1 MVMPQGWQESP
12 ARHAAAVL
20 VLMIMGLMMTYT
32 EHAAAEAAALR
43 TRYAELLPKLERNTY
58 QRPLYLDSR
67 EDSGKVRGD
76 VYARL
81 DHPYATVAEAL
92 AQPDSW
98 CDILILHLNTKYC
111 RAAPAAG
118 GTLVSMHLGRKFDQP
133 LEDTHRVDFAYRVA
147 AATPDYLEV
156 RLSAEQGPLST
167 RDYAI
172 GLEAI
177 PLDAEHTFLH
187 FTYAYAY
194 GLTGKLA
201 MQGYLATLGRD
212 KVGFTVTG
220 RQANGQPQYV
230 GGTLGAAERNTMRY
244 YLAIEAYLGALSIP
258 EAQRMEQSFRN
269 WFAATERYPRQL
281 HEVERDEYLAM
292 KRKEYAR
299 QQAQP
304 PRAK

>member
-12 ARHAAAVL
+12 AYHAAGVL
-20 VLMIMGLMMTYT
+20 VLMMGLIMMTYT
-32 EHAAAEAAALR
+32 GNAAAEAAALR
-43 TRYAELLPKLERNTY
+43 TRYAELLPKLERNAY
-58 QRPLYLDSR
+58 QRPLYLDSG
-67 EDSGKVRGD
+67 EASGKVRGD

-81 DHPYATVAEAL
+81 DHPYATVAKAL

-111 RAAPAAG
+111 RATSVLG
-118 GTLVSMHLGRKFDQP
+118 NTVVSVHMGRKFDQP

-177 PLDAEHTFLH
+177 PLDDTRTFLH

-194 GLTGKLA
+194 GLAGRLA

-220 RQANGQPQYV
+220 RQSNGQPQYV

-244 YLAIEAYLGALSIP
+244 YLAIEAYLSTLSAP
-258 EAQRMEQSFRN
+258 AGERMEQSLRA
-269 WFAATERYPRQL
+269 WFNATERYPRQL
-281 HEVERDEYLAM
+281 HEVELDDYLAM

-299 QQAQP
+299 QQTQP

>member
-1 MVMPQGWQESP
+1 M
-12 ARHAAAVL
+12 L
-20 VLMIMGLMMTYT
+20 TMGLMMTYT
-32 EHAAAEAAALR
+32 GNAAADAAATLR
-43 TRYAELLPKLERNTY
+43 ARYAELLPKLERNAY

-67 EDSGKVRGD
+67 EASGKVRGD

-81 DHPYATVAEAL
+81 DHPYDKVATAL

-111 RAAPAAG
+111 HATPAAR
-118 GTLVSMHLGRKFDQP
+118 GTMVSVHMGRKFDQP

-156 RLSAEQGPLST
+156 RLGAEQGPLST
-167 RDYAI
+167 RDYQI

-177 PLDAEHTFLH
+177 PLDDEHTFLH
-187 FTYAYAY
+187 FTYSYAY
-194 GLTGKLA
+194 GLAGRLA

-220 RQANGQPQYV
+220 RQADGQPQYI

-244 YLAIEAYLGALSIP
+244 HLAIEAYLANLSAAP
-258 EAQRMEQSFRN
+258 PQRMEKSFRD
-269 WFAATERYPRQL
+269 WFTATERYPRQL
-281 HEVERDEYLAM
+281 HEVEQEDYLAM

-299 QQAQP
+299 QQGAQP
-304 PRAK
+304 AAR